1 MILIDTNLLLY
12 ARLHSFPQHSRAH
25 AWLDACLNGDA
36 PVALPWEVLL
46 GFLRIV
52 TNRRVLENPLPTEVA
67 WRQVTEWLDCRPVW
81 VPVPGERHA
90 AIVGTLLL
98 RTQAAANLVPDA
110 HLAAL
115 AIENGL
121 QICSS
126 DGDFARFPGLRWRN
140 PLLDV
145 VP

>member
-1 MILIDTNLLLY
+1 MILVDTNLLLY
-12 ARLHSFPQHSRAH
+12 ARLRSFPQHPRAH

-52 TNRRVLENPLPTEVA
+52 TNRRVLEYPLSTEAA
-67 WRQVTEWLDCRPVW
+67 WRQVTEWLACRPVW
-81 VPVPGERHA
+81 VPGPGERHA
-90 AIVGTLLL
+90 AIVGDLLL

-115 AIENGL
+115 AIEHGL
-121 QICSS
+121 QLCST
-126 DGDFARFPGLRWRN
+126 DGDFARFPGLRWEN
-140 PLLDV
+140 PLLDA
-145 VP
+145 